1 MALPQLPAYAQH
13 QLGQGVNKENPLTRV
28 YAKRA
33 ANRLAALFVY
43 ALSPME
49 INIPLLAHG
58 FTLSYGEEPYR
69 AIIFAPS
76 AFARPSRWD
85 SNGRLRVGGSSL
97 VRSLRSR
104 ILATIVCHLLFFVY

>member
-1 MALPQLPAYAQH
+1 MALPQLPAHALN

-33 ANRLAALFVY
+33 ANCLAALFVY

-58 FTLSYGEEPYR
+58 FALSSREEPYR
-69 AIIFAPS
+69 AIIS
-76 AFARPSRWD
+76 ASLRQCP
-85 SNGRLRVGGSSL
+85 LVPRVGGEFL
-97 VRSLRSR
+97 GPLTPF
-104 ILATIVCHLLFFVY
+104 AYN

>member
-1 MALPQLPAYAQH
+1 MALPQLPAHAQH

-33 ANRLAALFVY
+33 ANCLAALFVY

-58 FTLSYGEEPYR
+58 LLRTRGIFPLLGEEPYR
-69 AIIFAPS
+69 AIIS
-76 AFARPSRWD
+76 ASLRQCP
-85 SNGRLRVGGSSL
+85 LVPRVGIPTAAYAWG
-97 VRSLRSR
+97 
-104 ILATIVCHLLFFVY
+104 